1 MILHF
6 INGEKISSP
15 MRGNFAAFSSVN
27 EQMEFKKKL
36 EAKTMTWSEVYDA
49 YK

>member
-1 MILHF
+1 
-6 INGEKISSP
+6 